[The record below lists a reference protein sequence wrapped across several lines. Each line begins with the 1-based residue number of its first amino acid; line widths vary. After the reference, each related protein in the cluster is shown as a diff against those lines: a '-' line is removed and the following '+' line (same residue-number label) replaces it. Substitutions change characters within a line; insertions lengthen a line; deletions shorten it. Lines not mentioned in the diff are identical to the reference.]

1 MSTTNYLSPQIER
14 TVTLNF
20 TEYTEKRNAI
30 IEKLT
35 AAASAGDDEQFRNL
49 QQEIDGID
57 AEYDKANK
65 VEERNAYIEGLRNK
79 AKKPAA
85 GIAPPDG
92 ATHGRKPAQV
102 DEDPRATVEY
112 RNAFLDFIK
121 TGDKRSVSM
130 VSGPDGAYALAPA
143 AIDSMIFTPTPKS
156 SGITSRVRTINLNGT
171 LGVNGLSVTARNAQF
186 FKGTQATI
194 GTTTEASLTFAQRK
208 LSSWPF
214 TAILPVDNAVLQN
227 GVMGDML
234 SFLAGQ
240 FQELIDEQ
248 KEGYI
253 WYGTGDAEPLG
264 VLVDDAQGISST
276 KHIEKGG
283 SGGLITFHQLVAM
296 QYGVKARYRA
306 GAEWYFC
313 TDAMIQIE
321 ALRDDNDQP
330 ILKERLTSDGPV
342 TTLFGRPI
350 YESEKITPTA
360 NATTGLFADNTLVG
374 AFLNPMAY
382 TVAQPTIAAFR
393 TSDQRLFEKD
403 QTLVKVLFWMDGGP
417 ATEDAV
423 SVCKI
428 VN

>member
-1 MSTTNYLSPQIER
+1 M
-14 TVTLNF
+14 NF

-35 AAASAGDDEQFRNL
+35 AAAQAGEDEQFRNL
-49 QQEIDGID
+49 QQEIEGID
-57 AEYDKANK
+57 GEWDKHNK

-85 GIAPPDG
+85 GVASPDG
-92 ATHGRKPAQV
+92 ANPGRSKSNQT
-102 DEDPRATVEY
+102 DEDPRSTVEY

-121 TGDKRSVSM
+121 TGDRRSVSM

-143 AIDSMIFTPTPKS
+143 AVDSMIFTPPPKS
-156 SGITSRVRTINLNGT
+156 SGITSRVRTIPLNGT

-186 FKGTQATI
+186 FKGTQATL
-194 GTTTEASLTFAQRK
+194 GTTTEASITFAQRK

-234 SFLAGQ
+234 GFLAAQ

-283 SGGLITFHQLVAM
+283 SGGLVTFAQLVAM
-296 QYGVKARYRA
+296 QYAVKPRYRS

-313 TDAMIQIE
+313 KDAMEQIE
-321 ALRDDNDQP
+321 ALRTTTGDP
-330 ILKERLTSDGPV
+330 ILKERLVSDGVMP
-342 TTLFGRPI
+342 TLFGRPI
-350 YESEKITPTA
+350 YESEKITPTS
-360 NATTGLFADNTLVG
+360 NSTTGLFSDNALVG

-382 TVAQPTIAAFR
+382 TVAQPTVAAFR

-423 SVCKI
+423 AVCKI